1 MSTAPD
7 EVIVYTSA
15 TCGWALRV
23 YAVLVE
29 KGAPFRLVDVKS
41 AGPEDRAAWRAASPY
56 GRTPAIRHG
65 DVAVWESWA
74 ISAYLDRAF
83 PQPALGARDAREQ
96 ALADLW
102 MWHADREIFPLIQT
116 AARLRSDDGARL
128 AALEVVEQALAQLD
142 HPAFGRLRI
151 SPFWSGH
158 QLGLVDIGYQVL
170 FDTLRRAPDWA
181 GRALA
186 TPAWFDDWAEAV
198 GVHPAIVRAS
208 DLAFGLRRAA

>member
-1 MSTAPD
+1 VSTAPD
-7 EVIVYTSA
+7 EVVVYTSA

-29 KGAPFRLVDVKS
+29 KGAPFRLIDVKS
-41 AGPEDRAAWRAASPY
+41 AGRADQAAWRAASPY

-74 ISAYLDRAF
+74 IGAYLDQAF
-83 PQPALGARDAREQ
+83 PTPALGARDAMEQ

-116 AARLRSDDGARL
+116 AARLRSDDSARL
-128 AALEVVEQALAQLD
+128 AALEAVEQSLAQLD
-142 HPAFGRLRI
+142 HPAFDHRRI
-151 SPFWSGH
+151 DPFWSGDR
-158 QLGLVDIGYQVL
+158 LGLVDIGYQVL

-181 GRALA
+181 GRTLK
-186 TPAWFDDWAEAV
+186 TPGWFDDWAAIV
-198 GVHPAIVRAS
+198 GAHPTIVRAG